1 MGKGN
6 RTSSCTHT
14 ILAFR
19 TSPPNRTI
27 TKTVCKQQGNGY
39 SDFCFQTA
47 QTNGWRSY
55 VLALVFRS
63 RFIPSHYEMIGII
76 CFRQPGM
83 ASSVATWR
91 KRCFLLKATLS
102 RHYEGLL
109 LLQRL
114 LG

>member
-19 TSPPNRTI
+19 TSPLNRRI
-27 TKTVCKQQGNGY
+27 TEAVCNYQGNGY
-39 SDFCFQTA
+39 SDFCFQTT

-91 KRCFLLKATLS
+91 KRCFLLKAILS
-102 RHYEGLL
+102 LDWAGSLL
-109 LLQRL
+109 SQRL
-114 LG
+114 LA